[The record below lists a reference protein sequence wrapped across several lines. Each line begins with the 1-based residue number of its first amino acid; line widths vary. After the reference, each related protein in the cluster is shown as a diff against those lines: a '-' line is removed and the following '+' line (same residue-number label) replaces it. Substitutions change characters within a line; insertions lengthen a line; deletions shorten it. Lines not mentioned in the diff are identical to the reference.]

1 MSSSGAAAP
10 ARKNILV
17 LFDVDGTL
25 TPSRKAVTPATT
37 AFLAELRG
45 RVTTGMVGGSD
56 LPKQLEQLG
65 EGVLHMFDYVFP
77 ENGLKA
83 FKDGALI
90 GQTSFLDKL
99 GEARLQA
106 LVNFVLGY
114 LSTLDIPKKR
124 GTFIEFR
131 TGMLN
136 VSPIGRN
143 CSQAERDEFE
153 AYDAAHKVR
162 ATMIAALQAKFPDY
176 NLKYSIGGQ
185 ISFDVFP
192 VVREGAARARA
203 CSPRAAL
210 TLCSTLTRNHRA
222 RAPPGRRAGTR
233 PSASSTWRRQ
243 GLTRSTSLGTR
254 RLRAATTM
262 RSLCR
267 RWSRATLSPAPR
279 TLRRSAASSLWPRRL

>member
-1 MSSSGAAAP
+1 MSAGGAAA
-10 ARKNILV
+10 ASGRKNILV

-25 TPSRKAVTPATT
+25 TPSRKAVTPAIT

-83 FKDGALI
+83 FKDGVAI

-153 AYDAAHKVR
+153 AYDAQHKVR

-192 VVREGAARARA
+192 VVRVCGRGRGSFCLHTCATHSLATRVRTHALARTRTHARTHTMH
-203 CSPRAAL
+203 AL
-210 TLCSTLTRNHRA
+210 W
-222 RAPPGRRAGTR
+222 AG
-233 PSASSTWRRQ
+233 
-243 GLTRSTSLGTR
+243 LGQDLLPQVR
-254 RLRAATTM
+254 GG
-262 RSLCR
+262 C
-267 RWSRATLSPAPR
+267 WV
-279 TLRRSAASSLWPRRL
+279 